1 MTFFIITLYSTKMK
15 NCSIIFSMA
24 ILLLA
29 SCVNTPQE
37 DKGAVQKFNA
47 RSESATKTKLEGL
60 KVVWESDDYIS
71 VFSATCPNGEI
82 FSIDPE
88 GAGSQ
93 EAAFTGASVG
103 EGPWYALFPSDG
115 ASVLSGKNLSV
126 FLPSVQQYAD
136 GGFGSNDNP
145 MVAVSSS
152 SALSFKN
159 LCGALVL
166 KLRGRGTVKTIRL
179 TSNLEECLWGPASVD
194 MDYEDSPELKM
205 EGAYEPA
212 MGTLTL
218 DCGAGIELCDED
230 RQFFFMLPPG
240 TLSQGFTVEVSDG
253 EGNEFVKQSS
263 TPLTTERSGIKRM
276 ASLDCSLSGSDWTDV
291 ELFGVYDLSG
301 AEAVPIRVLGSGDQ
315 LALRLGQ
322 GNSFRIQNLTDANA
336 VIINYPAVMSEGGS
350 YTIEIESIGRTGLV
364 SGTAGTILVK
374 AESGKYWLEDTDKQV
389 GYLIAGE
396 L

>member
-1 MTFFIITLYSTKMK
+1 
-15 NCSIIFSMA
+15 
-24 ILLLA
+24 
-29 SCVNTPQE
+29 
-37 DKGAVQKFNA
+37 
-47 RSESATKTKLEGL
+47 
-60 KVVWESDDYIS
+60 
-71 VFSATCPNGEI
+71 
-82 FSIDPE
+82 
-88 GAGSQ
+88 
-93 EAAFTGASVG
+93 
-103 EGPWYALFPSDG
+103 
-115 ASVLSGKNLSV
+115 
-126 FLPSVQQYAD
+126 
-136 GGFGSNDNP
+136 
-145 MVAVSSS
+145 
-152 SALSFKN
+152 
-159 LCGALVL
+159 
-166 KLRGRGTVKTIRL
+166 
-179 TSNLEECLWGPASVD
+179 
-194 MDYEDSPELKM
+194 
-205 EGAYEPA
+205 
-212 MGTLTL
+212 
-218 DCGAGIELCDED
+218 
-230 RQFFFMLPPG
+230 MLPPG

-364 SGTAGTILVK
+364 SGTARTILVK
-374 AESGKYWLEDTDKQV
+374 ADSGKYWLEDTDKQV